1 MLAKPRH
8 VNTLFF
14 PYLCFF
20 VFFFL
25 FHFCFTAHADTQERF
40 KEYGKN
46 LFSYSESSNIMPVPL
61 PQDTVIELSHEEK
74 KIFHVLLNTLRQKHE
89 RSVIKPHKELMIAME
104 KHAQNL
110 AEFQHYGGHE
120 WVIEKDSLI
129 PYTSGYKVFN
139 ITITERLPDENIA
152 FALLMN
158 CKAKERKE
166 ILRCI
171 MKETLLNLMSSP
183 SHRPSVLK
191 LFARAYGFAI
201 VARSDRSYML
211 ILAIQPSR

>member
-1 MLAKPRH
+1 MLAKPRYFG
-8 VNTLFF
+8 TLFF

-25 FHFCFTAHADTQERF
+25 FHFCFTSHADNQERF
-40 KEYGKN
+40 KEFREN
-46 LFSYSESSNIMPVPL
+46 LFSYSESRNTITMHP

-110 AEFQHYGGHE
+110 AEFQHYVGHE

-129 PYTSGYKVFN
+129 PYASGYEVFN

-152 FALLMN
+152 FALPRN

-171 MKETLLNLMSSP
+171 MKETLLNLMRSSL
-183 SHRPSVLK
+183 HRPSVLK

-201 VARSDRSYML
+201 VARNDGSYML